1 MKAAVYRSN
10 TDVRIEEVP
19 RPTAGPGELVFR
31 VMASGVCGS
40 DVMEWYRKPK
50 APLVL
55 GHEVAGEVVEVG
67 AHLTGF
73 REGDRIVA
81 THHVPCGECRYCLA
95 GHESVCD
102 LLRTTRFDPGGFAE
116 YVRLPAVNVAKGTF
130 PVPNSVTYE
139 EASFVEPLACVI
151 RGQRIAGGAKGKTVA
166 VLGSGMSG
174 LLHLQ
179 WAKAT
184 GAARTI
190 ATDVHPFKLDYARRI
205 GADVVLDAGR
215 ERDVPAADL
224 VIVSTAAVS
233 AVTQALRSVD
243 RGGAVLFFAV
253 PEPGVTVPFP
263 LFDLWRD
270 GVTLVH
276 SYAGP
281 PADMRAALD
290 ALAAREIDVAALIT
304 HRLPLEE
311 AAEAFRLVAEGAESI
326 KVIVEP
332 GRTPP
337 FISAGGSPPRS
348 G

>member
-10 TDVRIEEVP
+10 TDVRIEEMP

-55 GHEVAGEVVEVG
+55 GHEVAGDVVEVG
-67 AHLTGF
+67 AYLTGF
-73 REGDRIVA
+73 RVGDRIVT

-130 PVPNSVTYE
+130 AVPGNVSHE

-151 RGQRIAGGAKGKTVA
+151 RGQRIAGGAQGKTVA

-184 GAARTI
+184 GAAKTI
-190 ATDVHPFKLDYARRI
+190 TTDVHPFKLDYARRI
-205 GADVVLDAGR
+205 GADVVIDAGR
-215 ERDVPAADL
+215 EKDVPAAVASANDGRKADL
-224 VIVSTAAVS
+224 VIVSTAAIPV
-233 AVTQALRSVD
+233 VTQALRSVD

-263 LFDLWRD
+263 LFELWRD
-270 GVTLVH
+270 GVTLLH

-281 PADMRAALD
+281 PADMRAALH
-290 ALAAREIDVAALIT
+290 AIAERAIDVAALIT
-304 HRLPLEE
+304 HRLPLEQ
-311 AAEAFRLVAEGAESI
+311 AAEAFRLVAEGEESI

-332 GRTPP
+332 GR
-337 FISAGGSPPRS
+337 
-348 G
+348 